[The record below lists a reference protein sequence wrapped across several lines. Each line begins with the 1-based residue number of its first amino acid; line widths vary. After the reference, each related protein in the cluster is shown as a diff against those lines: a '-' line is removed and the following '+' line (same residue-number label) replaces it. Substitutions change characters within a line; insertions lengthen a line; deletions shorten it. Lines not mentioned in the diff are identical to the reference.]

1 MKNYTIL
8 LFSGGLTKI
17 CSTKLELLQD
27 IRKFYGELYDMHV
40 LLNSERR
47 HQTVTFNPLATLCL
61 LLPGISTIDVQEI
74 G

>member
-17 CSTKLELLQD
+17 CCTKLELLQD

-47 HQTVTFNPLATLCL
+47 RQTVTFNPLQRCAYCYR
-61 LLPGISTIDVQEI
+61 E
-74 G
+74 